1 MRSADLSVSPFVPS
15 TAQCKV
21 EITLTHFQSP
31 HCDSH
36 CYVIETGAMGCV
48 ASKLD
53 INDVH
58 PNMFAVVNVNDVSLK
73 CDVFI

>member
-1 MRSADLSVSPFVPS
+1 M
-15 TAQCKV
+15 
-21 EITLTHFQSP
+21 
-31 HCDSH
+31 
-36 CYVIETGAMGCV
+36 IETGAMGCV

-73 CDVFI
+73 SQVSSVFI

>member
-1 MRSADLSVSPFVPS
+1 MISADLSVSPFVPS
-15 TAQCKV
+15 PAQCKV
-21 EITLTHFQSP
+21 EITLTHLQS
-31 HCDSH
+31 HTHSD

-58 PNMFAVVNVNDVSLK
+58 PNMFAVVNVNDVSVL
-73 CDVFI
+73 